1 MRGALCGAQDDLE
14 EELVVG
20 MRTQTHYRFT
30 RQPVKY
36 YRHHNP
42 RTQAHNQGYT
52 SRQLEATTRGL
63 ESADISLSSSPEA
76 VTQGMSHHLL
86 TQSDKTSVDIA
97 ASGHRA
103 NAPLSPREV
112 VQYMLGIDS
121 TFTSAATEMSPYTTW
136 DSALEETDECQ
147 ADRTVTRPLSQAPKA
162 FPTENNPSSPV
173 HKILSGL
180 KLRRSHSGKD
190 EQLFVWTITANN
202 SAYTVKDS
210 KY

>member
-1 MRGALCGAQDDLE
+1 MKAVLCGAQDDQE
-14 EELVVG
+14 EEPVVG

-42 RTQAHNQGYT
+42 RTRPHNQGYT
-52 SRQLEATTRGL
+52 SRQLEATTRGSL
-63 ESADISLSSSPEA
+63 ESADDSLSSSPEA
-76 VTQGMSHHLL
+76 VTQRMSHHLC

-121 TFTSAATEMSPYTTW
+121 TFSSAATEMSPYTTW
-136 DSALEETDECQ
+136 DSTLEETNECQ
-147 ADRTVTRPLSQAPKA
+147 ADRTMTRPLSQAPKT
-162 FPTENNPSSPV
+162 FPTENNPSSRV

-180 KLRRSHSGKD
+180 KLRRSHSEKD
-190 EQLFVWTITANN
+190 EQLFV
-202 SAYTVKDS
+202 
-210 KY
+210 